1 MSAVQAQNSNSE
13 RQREIYDYYYTNHMI
28 CSQLSNELET
38 NNESAVAM
46 DQVIRWRLSGD
57 LVYSAAPVVQGRQPA
72 CMTLPVASQINHW
85 NPWFFQLL

>member
-1 MSAVQAQNSNSE
+1 MSTVQAQNSNSE

-46 DQVIRWRLSGD
+46 DQVIR
-57 LVYSAAPVVQGRQPA
+57 
-72 CMTLPVASQINHW
+72 
-85 NPWFFQLL
+85 

>member
-13 RQREIYDYYYTNHMI
+13 RQREIYDYYYADHMI

-46 DQVIRWRLSGD
+46 DQVIR
-57 LVYSAAPVVQGRQPA
+57 
-72 CMTLPVASQINHW
+72 
-85 NPWFFQLL
+85 